1 MANVYKSNKAQT
13 LTYLLRRINQGDNPE
28 LLRKEAHQLLTNVG
42 PDDIATA
49 EQNLIND
56 GYSTHTVQLLSAT
69 FMLMGI
75 TEKQDDNPKSWLPAN
90 HLVRMVIVE
99 HDLIQY
105 FTADLNNLAEKI
117 EDMNRLTSVGLE
129 LRRLA
134 HIVEHLIAM
143 KEHFEREDD
152 IIFPYLTKYGRI
164 SLCRA
169 ARGDHIKIVTEI
181 DNLTSLLI
189 LFDKINLEQFKAEL
203 ITTTHRLCE
212 IMREHLWQEDVILY
226 PIALGIINNA
236 RIWEEMKAVCDE
248 IGYCGVHLQAERS
261 NV

>member
-1 MANVYKSNKAQT
+1 MTNVYKSNNAQT

-42 PDDIATA
+42 PDDITTA

-90 HLVRMVIVE
+90 HLVRMVMTE

-105 FTADLNNLAEKI
+105 FIADLNNLAEKI
-117 EDMNRLTSVGLE
+117 ENTNRLTSVGLE

-134 HIVEHLIAM
+134 HIVE
-143 KEHFEREDD
+143 
-152 IIFPYLTKYGRI
+152 
-164 SLCRA
+164 
-169 ARGDHIKIVTEI
+169 
-181 DNLTSLLI
+181 
-189 LFDKINLEQFKAEL
+189 QFKAEL
-203 ITTTHRLCE
+203 ITTTHRFCE
-212 IMREHLWQEDVILY
+212 IMQEHLWQEDVILY

-248 IGYCGVHLQAERS
+248 IGYCGVHPKAERS